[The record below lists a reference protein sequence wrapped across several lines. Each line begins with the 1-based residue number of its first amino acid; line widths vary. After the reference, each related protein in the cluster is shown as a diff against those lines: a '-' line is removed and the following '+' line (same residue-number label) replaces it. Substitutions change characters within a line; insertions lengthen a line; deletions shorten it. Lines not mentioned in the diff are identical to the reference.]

1 MVTHITQE
9 DNLILQS
16 YYTTVLLKALG
27 DSKLEKSEYFAALDI
42 PDWTKDGLRE
52 IGVQNQGSALMALYA
67 MFVVPRELIRCEVPE
82 QFAGIESFLKTA
94 VSTVETT
101 YEGEDA
107 SNRGTICF
115 ANHIRNSV
123 AHARVAFTPDVSIE
137 FTDRNRTRNRNEE
150 FKATLPLSKFG
161 ELLGRMQEV
170 HLAYI
175 NRRNATAP

>member
-1 MVTHITQE
+1 MVIHITQE
-9 DNLILQS
+9 DDLILQS

-27 DSKLEKSEYFAALDI
+27 DSQLERSDYFAALNM
-42 PDWTKDGLRE
+42 PEWTKKGLRE

-67 MFVVPRELIRCEVPE
+67 MFVVPRQLIRAEFPD

-94 VSTVETT
+94 VSKVETT
-101 YEGEDA
+101 YKHEDA
-107 SNRGTICF
+107 SNRGTIRF
-115 ANHIRNSV
+115 ADHIRNSV
-123 AHARVAFTPDVSIE
+123 AHARVMFIPKVSIE
-137 FTDRNRTRNRNEE
+137 FTDRKGKQE

-161 ELLGRMQEV
+161 ELLGKMQEV